1 MRASLEI
8 SISMHIYIY
17 TWTRHQ
23 GRIVV
28 PPSSGPVQAFSWGS
42 CRGPLFDP
50 RDSVEHFLPY
60 PRVFFEFCSLL
71 GLLFIT
77 NRHYFSY
84 VFSCD
89 ATCANRAPVWAPARF
104 CMFQGCL
111 PWCFL
116 MHNLRLR
123 LDSFF
128 VRLFCIVF
136 DILGVS
142 GCTFGTAVAPWGA
155 VGPPTRASPW

>member
-1 MRASLEI
+1 MVSGCNLGNLGVALFNGASIAQMGAGLDHEIRLDLEI
-8 SISMHIYIY
+8 GLITIYIY

-28 PPSSGPVQAFSWGS
+28 PSSSGPVQAFSWGS

-89 ATCANRAPVWAPARF
+89 ATCANRAPV
-104 CMFQGCL
+104 
-111 PWCFL
+111 
-116 MHNLRLR
+116 
-123 LDSFF
+123 
-128 VRLFCIVF
+128 
-136 DILGVS
+136 
-142 GCTFGTAVAPWGA
+142 
-155 VGPPTRASPW
+155 